1 MTGEARRIKADLV
14 LDGRW
19 ELGEGPIWDTRNQEL
34 VWVDIPGDQV
44 LCWRP
49 GDDRARALPTPL
61 DIGSVAVRADGGYV
75 AALADGFWVVDADSE
90 RWQPFA
96 RVEADRPDLRFNDGK
111 CDPAGRFLAG
121 SMAYDKRRGAGGFY
135 RLDPDGTVVQ
145 LLDGITISNGLTWT
159 PDARTMYYID
169 TPTRKIDAFD
179 YDLATGALS
188 GRRTHI
194 ELVPGEPGDL
204 DGMTMDTEGGLWVA
218 LWNGF
223 NVVRFAPGGGIDVVV
238 ELPASH
244 VTSCIFGGPDLTDLY
259 ITCAWSEL
267 TDAERAAEPHA
278 GSLFRVR
285 PGFQGYPPVEFAG

>member
-44 LCWRP
+44 LRWRP

-111 CDPAGRFLAG
+111 CDPAWPVP
-121 SMAYDKRRGAGGFY
+121 GG
-135 RLDPDGTVVQ
+135 
-145 LLDGITISNGLTWT
+145 LDGLRQAPRGRWLLPARPRRDGGAAADDITISNGLTWT
-159 PDARTMYYID
+159 PGWPDDVLHRYADAED
-169 TPTRKIDAFD
+169 
-179 YDLATGALS
+179 
-188 GRRTHI
+188 RR
-194 ELVPGEPGDL
+194 LRLRPR
-204 DGMTMDTEGGLWVA
+204 DGSD
-218 LWNGF
+218 
-223 NVVRFAPGGGIDVVV
+223 
-238 ELPASH
+238 
-244 VTSCIFGGPDLTDLY
+244 
-259 ITCAWSEL
+259 
-267 TDAERAAEPHA
+267 ERAAHPHRARARRA
-278 GSLFRVR
+278 G
-285 PGFQGYPPVEFAG
+285 